1 MAGFRQFSLPQRY
14 GTDNEAETAENFF
27 PKELTVAS
35 VSQSPLPRFASLSD
49 ATMGVPESRSLLARF
64 FRAPF
69 ADIDDRVARLLAASR
84 AERAMREAAAMSDEA
99 EPRRS

>member
-1 MAGFRQFSLPQRY
+1 
-14 GTDNEAETAENFF
+14 
-27 PKELTVAS
+27 
-35 VSQSPLPRFASLSD
+35 
-49 ATMGVPESRSLLARF
+49 MGVPESRSLLARF